1 MSSSIREQVPE
12 TLCGLIYRAAGER
25 MLEKAVFSRCHDRS
39 VVRRTLTLRQ
49 VRGEVV
55 LQLETLRT
63 AQVAEVKGKD
73 KPVQAS
79 QENLPLTGDVRER
92 LMTLIGESDQVN
104 LFTTAGSCEYRCSRG
119 GQEILLGA
127 APLLD
132 ALNGQAPGE
141 PKRLVVG
148 GNDRKK
154 NHILSGAEPFLI
166 RLGISDGQGRVH
178 DKKQPKFRQIN
189 RFLELI
195 RDAESCL
202 PENGSLGICDLC
214 CGKSYLSFAVYHY
227 FTAIRHRQVRMVGV
241 DMKAEVMDD
250 CNAIAREL
258 GMDGL
263 SFVCADVS
271 LYEFGSP
278 EDCPDMVISLHA
290 CDTATD
296 RVLDRAIAWGAR
308 LILST
313 PCCHH
318 EMMRRLDCPALDFIA
333 GHSMLKQKLCD
344 AATDA
349 LRLKRLEAAGYEVAA
364 LELIDPE
371 ETPKNVMLRG
381 IRRYDPASA
390 RCRKAAEAYAAA
402 ERFLLGGGAPCSKD

>member
-1 MSSSIREQVPE
+1 M
-12 TLCGLIYRAAGER
+12 
-25 MLEKAVFSRCHDRS
+25 
-39 VVRRTLTLRQ
+39 
-49 VRGEVV
+49 
-55 LQLETLRT
+55 
-63 AQVAEVKGKD
+63 
-73 KPVQAS
+73 
-79 QENLPLTGDVRER
+79 
-92 LMTLIGESDQVN
+92 N
-104 LFTTAGSCEYRCSRG
+104 LFTTAGSCECRRSRG

-127 APLLD
+127 SPLLD
-132 ALNGQAPGE
+132 ALKVQASGE
-141 PKRLVVG
+141 PKRLAVG

-202 PENGSLGICDLC
+202 PENGPLGICDLC

-258 GMDGL
+258 GMEGR
-263 SFVCADVS
+263 SFACADVS

-296 RVLDRAIAWGAR
+296 RVLDRAISWGAR

-390 RCRKAAEAYAAA
+390 RCREAAEAYAAA

>member
-1 MSSSIREQVPE
+1 MR
-12 TLCGLIYRAAGER
+12 
-25 MLEKAVFSRCHDRS
+25 
-39 VVRRTLTLRQ
+39 
-49 VRGEVV
+49 
-55 LQLETLRT
+55 
-63 AQVAEVKGKD
+63 
-73 KPVQAS
+73 
-79 QENLPLTGDVRER
+79 
-92 LMTLIGESDQVN
+92 
-104 LFTTAGSCEYRCSRG
+104 
-119 GQEILLGA
+119 
-127 APLLD
+127 
-132 ALNGQAPGE
+132 
-141 PKRLVVG
+141 

-202 PENGSLGICDLC
+202 PEDGPLGICDLC

-271 LYEFGSP
+271 LYEFGGAK
-278 EDCPDMVISLHA
+278 DCPDMVISLHA

-296 RVLDRAIAWGAR
+296 RVLDRAISWGAR